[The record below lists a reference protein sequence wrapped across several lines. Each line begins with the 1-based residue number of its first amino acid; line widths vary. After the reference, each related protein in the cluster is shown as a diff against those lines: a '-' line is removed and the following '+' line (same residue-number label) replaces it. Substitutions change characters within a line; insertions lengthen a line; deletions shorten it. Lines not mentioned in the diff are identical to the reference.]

1 MIKIFDTFLQSLFSV
16 DEDSTQ
22 SPIAT
27 FKAGM
32 GNEDST
38 QSLIAT
44 FTSVASLPSKELREL
59 GTKEEFIRVARQQ
72 KNLVTKT
79 VWTKEVA
86 ISFRKAMH
94 AFQES
99 TRIQIFIRFNKTILV
114 TVDLNS
120 TIAQLKQQIEDKE
133 GIPLVTQRLYLHGKP
148 LHDDYTLLEY
158 NIQKENTIQLNTTA
172 RATTRTAKEKKRRV
186 SDKQRDTCKNHL
198 SEVAQTYMRE
208 FGEICNKLGLVNC
221 DTGNIEFSI
230 YELED
235 DKAKKLV
242 KFVKRKMKL
251 IVKNRMSMHQ
261 ETGAS
266 GHSGHGG
273 HSGYSGHSGHNSGS
287 SSSLQND

>member
-1 MIKIFDTFLQSLFSV
+1 
-16 DEDSTQ
+16 
-22 SPIAT
+22 
-27 FKAGM
+27 
-32 GNEDST
+32 
-38 QSLIAT
+38 
-44 FTSVASLPSKELREL
+44 
-59 GTKEEFIRVARQQ
+59 
-72 KNLVTKT
+72 
-79 VWTKEVA
+79 
-86 ISFRKAMH
+86 MH

-172 RATTRTAKEKKRRV
+172 RATTRTAKEKTRRV
-186 SDKQRDTCKNHL
+186 SDKQRDTCKKHL

-208 FGEICNKLGLVNC
+208 FGKICNKLGLVNR
-221 DTGNIEFSI
+221 DTGNIDFSI

-235 DKAKKLV
+235 DKAKKIV

-251 IVKNRMSMHQ
+251 IVKNRSMHQ

-266 GHSGHGG
+266 GHSGHN
-273 HSGYSGHSGHNSGS
+273 SGDIGS
-287 SSSLQND
+287 SSSL